1 MAMAQEPPL
10 IAEGHSDAAEVQA
23 CSEGM
28 EKNKPLSSQLGE
40 VLLTLSRQSTCA
52 SISTQSTCDTC
63 ADGMD
68 MEECLRNIFQLE
80 IELAKTK
87 KREHDIMQKIDDA
100 KVLILD
106 KGKEVC
112 NLQGQILEEL
122 RERQELARKVLE
134 RDFEILCL
142 QESGGGSQARSL
154 DVDKWSA
161 SKIAAESCCGSKVG
175 SSNVASGVRVMPASN
190 SLPTLPKQDMMVSRE
205 QLPRQRSVRKLAV
218 GPPSSPQSPQFLCRG
233 SPVLSQRASLPPQ
246 FKLHEKQ
253 VPSWAAPCT
262 QAMGQHVV
270 MQNLQVQNASR
281 PMSYR

>member
-1 MAMAQEPPL
+1 M
-10 IAEGHSDAAEVQA
+10 IAEGHGNASKVQ
-23 CSEGM
+23 CGREGM
-28 EKNKPLSSQLGE
+28 EGATQQPA
-40 VLLTLSRQSTCA
+40 LTLSRS
-52 SISTQSTCDTC
+52 STCDTLFRQPTC
-63 ADGMD
+63 DTLLDGMD
-68 MEECLRNIFQLE
+68 MEECLRRIQYLE
-80 IELAKTK
+80 IEAKKTR
-87 KREHDIMQKIDDA
+87 KREQHILQQIHEA
-100 KVLILD
+100 QALILD
-106 KGKEVC
+106 KDKEVC

-154 DVDKWSA
+154 DADKWSA

-218 GPPSSPQSPQFLCRG
+218 GPPSSPQSPQMLCRG